1 MNALDVTAAFIAV
14 GILILVTL
22 HCFCLRDFS
31 RGRLEELCVKRGE
44 PERFSKILQN
54 HDRYLLLSEVVLLVL
69 LVSAAI
75 AANELFF
82 LHGAKLLQTGAQL
95 NESSTNA
102 WSILLTVANVAAVLV
117 AASFFLVALPWTLA
131 RVIGELWL
139 YHTLPLFN
147 GIYWLLSPIWF
158 LVFRLDR
165 IIHRIFELPEPD
177 SEAATHML
185 TEELLSVVH
194 ESQREGIIQ
203 STASNMIHR
212 VIDLQN
218 EDVASIMTPR
228 TDMVTIEA
236 DVPLADAMNVVLE
249 SGFSRMP
256 VIREGIDDIVGIL
269 YARDLLSH
277 ATASVA
283 SDDQGANA
291 AAGSAAEQCAADIA
305 REVLYAPESQGIGDL
320 LDSMRVKKV
329 HMAII
334 VDEYSGVSGVV
345 TMEDILE
352 EIVGDISDEYDK
364 QDDTLWIKHTD
375 GITEVDARYHLDDLN
390 EAYSYGFPEDEEF
403 DTIAGFAL
411 SCFGRIPAV
420 GDEQT
425 WNNLKLVILEADQR
439 SVLKVRIEGYG
450 DSRESRRAASE

>member
-1 MNALDVTAAFIAV
+1 MNALEMTAVLSTV
-14 GILILVTL
+14 GILILMTL

-31 RGRLEELCVKRGE
+31 RGRLEDLCLKKGE
-44 PERFSKILQN
+44 PERFSRILQN

-69 LVSAAI
+69 LLTSAVT
-75 AANELFF
+75 ANELFL
-82 LHGAKLLQTGAQL
+82 LHGAELVPVEQAFSEKTAT
-95 NESSTNA
+95 S
-102 WSILLTVANVAAVLV
+102 WPMLLTVANVIAILIAAT
-117 AASFFLVALPWTLA
+117 FFLVALPWTLA
-131 RVIGELWL
+131 RVIGEIWL
-139 YHTLPLFN
+139 YHTLPVFN

-158 LVFRLDR
+158 FVIRLDR
-165 IIHRIFELPEPD
+165 IVHRVFELPEPD

-185 TEELLSVVH
+185 TDELLSVVN

-228 TDMVTIEA
+228 TDMVTIDA
-236 DVPLADAMNVVLE
+236 DVPLSEAMSFVLE

-277 ATASVA
+277 ATSSVDSEAST
-283 SDDQGANA
+283 SSKA
-291 AAGSAAEQCAADIA
+291 AKQSAADIT

-320 LDSMRVKKV
+320 LEAMRAKKV

-352 EIVGDISDEYDK
+352 EIVGEISDEYDK
-364 QDDTLWIKHTD
+364 QDDTLWKKHSD
-375 GITEVDARYHLDDLN
+375 GVTEVDARYHLDDLN
-390 EAYSYGFPEDEEF
+390 EEYSYGFPEDEEF
-403 DTIAGFAL
+403 DTIGGFAL
-411 SCFGRIPAV
+411 SCFGRIPTV
-420 GDEQT
+420 GDEQK
-425 WNNLKLVILEADQR
+425 WNSLKLIIMEADQR

-450 DSRESRRAASE
+450 DTRESRRAASE

>member
-1 MNALDVTAAFIAV
+1 MNAFELVGVFGTV
-14 GILILVTL
+14 GILILMTL

-31 RGRLEELCVKRGE
+31 RGRLEELCLNKGE
-44 PERFSKILQN
+44 PERFSRILQN
-54 HDRYLLLSEVVLLVL
+54 HDRHLLLSEVILLVL
-69 LVSAAI
+69 LVTFAI
-75 AANELFF
+75 TANELFL
-82 LHGAKLLQTGAQL
+82 LHGAELVQL
-95 NESSTNA
+95 EPMFSEQKPTL
-102 WSILLTVANVAAVLV
+102 WPILLSAGNIAALLI
-117 AASFFLVALPWTLA
+117 AATFFLVALPWTLA

-139 YHTLPLFN
+139 YHTLPVFN
-147 GIYWLLSPIWF
+147 GVYWLLSPIWY
-158 LVFRLDR
+158 LVIRLDR
-165 IIHRIFELPEPD
+165 IIHRVFELPEPD

-185 TEELLSVVH
+185 TDELLSVVN

-203 STASNMIHR
+203 TTASNMIHR

-228 TDMVTIEA
+228 TDMVTIDA
-236 DVPLADAMNVVLE
+236 DVPLSEAMSVVLE

-256 VIREGIDDIVGIL
+256 VIRDGIDDIVGIL

-277 ATASVA
+277 ATSTVDPEIKAPEEH
-283 SDDQGANA
+283 Q
-291 AAGSAAEQCAADIA
+291 QRTAADIA

-320 LDSMRVKKV
+320 LDAMRTEKV

-364 QDDTLWIKHTD
+364 QDDTLWKKASD

-390 EAYSYGFPEDEEF
+390 QEYSYGFPEDEEF
-403 DTIAGFAL
+403 DTIGGFAL
-411 SCFGRIPAV
+411 SCFGRIPSA
-420 GDEQT
+420 GEEHI
-425 WNNLKLVILEADQR
+425 WNSLKLVVLEADQR

-450 DSRESRRAASE
+450 DTRESRRAASE